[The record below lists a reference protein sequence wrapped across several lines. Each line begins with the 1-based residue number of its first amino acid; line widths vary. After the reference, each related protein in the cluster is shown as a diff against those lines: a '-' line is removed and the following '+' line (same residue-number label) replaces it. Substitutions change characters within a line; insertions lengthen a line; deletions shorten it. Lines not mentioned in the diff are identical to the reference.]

1 VLFRSKVTRARS
13 VKHTAQTTANTK
25 DADNENDAEDEEAR
39 RQLEQQSETKV
50 QNEIMMLYGASQAA
64 LNSVHHMMNILN
76 YKVDSLTRAI
86 ESNVYPLF
94 CHQQQSLNHSTW
106 LQGFA
111 PTQRSR
117 SSVHNN
123 KSNTASSRPVT
134 AFPNIPAKLPDK
146 LLTLVDQHVS
156 LDLKKFEHAKKD
168 LWPSQTSMA
177 YSRRKYIFSQVEEK
191 ARSLIT
197 GEWEEKLKEAAMV
210 MDYSRIPCSL
220 KMYKKRIQLLRSGKV
235 AKDERI
241 LTCRMRFLADCCIC
255 FSFKNI

>member
-1 VLFRSKVTRARS
+1 
-13 VKHTAQTTANTK
+13 
-25 DADNENDAEDEEAR
+25 
-39 RQLEQQSETKV
+39 
-50 QNEIMMLYGASQAA
+50 
-64 LNSVHHMMNILN
+64 
-76 YKVDSLTRAI
+76 
-86 ESNVYPLF
+86 
-94 CHQQQSLNHSTW
+94 
-106 LQGFA
+106 
-111 PTQRSR
+111 
-117 SSVHNN
+117 
-123 KSNTASSRPVT
+123 
-134 AFPNIPAKLPDK
+134 
-146 LLTLVDQHVS
+146 
-156 LDLKKFEHAKKD
+156 
-168 LWPSQTSMA
+168 MA